1 MKLWAA
7 AALAAAASL
16 FEAGAVTPVEKVVEL
31 IVKLQ
36 AQVEQEG
43 KDEAA
48 AYDKYACF
56 CKEQVDEK
64 LYSIEKSAAK
74 LEKLSAKIDKLSSEI
89 TTLNGEI
96 SDLGNNIDALVTAMA
111 TAKGQRDAEHATF
124 LVEQADLDGAL
135 GACRG
140 AVASLTASKGA
151 LAGKAQLEAAFVQM
165 QAVAVSV
172 GAEEEV
178 GQLNAIM
185 AAGQTPASYKYHA
198 NDIMTTIESLLAK
211 FTRKKNE
218 VEQEEFD
225 VNSAFEKR
233 QLSMANEKKLAEQ
246 DQLEKSALGEEKG
259 AAKSAAD
266 ADKDKETA
274 DKAADQNLQNVLVE
288 ECETKAKLW
297 DQRSQTRADELRAMN
312 EAVTSLKEGAA
323 PNYKANKKLVGL
335 SQVSKQEEAPKS
347 HWVYV
352 EETVV
357 AQPASFLQLRR
368 GARGAKAS
376 VLAKVRDL
384 LSRSADALSSPV
396 LSAAVMKVT
405 LAEDHFVKVRQIIK
419 DLVARLQSEADS
431 ERTQKAF
438 CDEATVKAVETR
450 DSEQSTSEDLDA
462 KITSKESDKAQLHQ
476 DIATLS
482 GQVAENKKALLEASE
497 LRDVES
503 KENQKTLVE
512 AAAGRDAVKKALQ
525 ILKKFYEG
533 AALVQQRSG
542 SLLANSGWEA
552 PDVFD
557 AEYQGSQE
565 ASKGIVG
572 MLEVVLSD
580 FRRTVATVASEE
592 SDAAEA
598 FGTFRAESE
607 KDTAA
612 KQGAAKGK
620 EGEVAD
626 IEDALMFLQDGLT
639 WAKRGHAEAL
649 KELDKL
655 HSMCVAGEE
664 TYEERVAKREKEIA
678 ALKDAHDMLENWQS

>member
-7 AALAAAASL
+7 AALAAAASI

-64 LYSIEKSAAK
+64 LYSIEQSTAK
-74 LEKLSAKIDKLSSEI
+74 LEKLSAKIDMLVSEI
-89 TTLNGEI
+89 ATLNGEI
-96 SDLGNNIDALVTAMA
+96 SDLGKNIDALVTAMA
-111 TAKGQRDAEHATF
+111 TKKGKRDAEHATF
-124 LVEQADLDGAL
+124 LAEQADLDGAL

-140 AVASLTASKGA
+140 AIAALTGSKGA
-151 LAGKAQLEAAFVQM
+151 LAGNAQLEAAFVQM

-172 GAEEEV
+172 GAEQEV

-185 AAGQTPASYKYHA
+185 AAGQTPASYQYHA
-198 NDIMTTIESLLAK
+198 NDIITTIESLLAK

-218 VEQEEFD
+218 VEQTEFD
-225 VNSAFEKR
+225 VNSAFETR

-259 AAKSAAD
+259 EAKSVAD
-266 ADKDKETA
+266 ADKDKESA
-274 DKAADQNLQNVLVE
+274 DKAADQNLQKVLVE

-297 DQRSQTRADELRAMN
+297 DQRSQTRADELRAMS
-312 EAVTSLKEGAA
+312 EAVTSLKKGAA
-323 PNYKANKKLVGL
+323 PNYSANKNLVGL
-335 SQVSKQEEAPKS
+335 SQVSKQAEAPKG

-352 EETVV
+352 EEAAV

-368 GARGAKAS
+368 GARGAEAS

-384 LSRSADALSSPV
+384 LSRSADSLGSAV

-419 DLVARLQSEADS
+419 DLVARLKAEADS

-438 CDEATVKAVETR
+438 CDEATQKAVKKR
-450 DSEQSTSEDLDA
+450 DSEQSKSEILDA
-462 KITSKESDKAQLHQ
+462 KITSKESDKAQLTE

-482 GQVAENKKALLEASE
+482 EQIAENKKALMEATE
-497 LRDVES
+497 LRNVES

-512 AAAGRDAVKKALQ
+512 AAAGRDAVNNALQ
-525 ILKKFYEG
+525 ILKTFYEG
-533 AALVQQRSG
+533 AALVQKRSG
-542 SLLANSGWEA
+542 FVTATSDPEA

-557 AEYQGSQE
+557 AEYKGSQE

-572 MLEVVLSD
+572 MLEVVMSD
-580 FRRTVATVASEE
+580 FERTVATVTSEE

-598 FGTFRAESE
+598 FGTFKAENGR
-607 KDTAA
+607 DTAA
-612 KQGAAKGK
+612 KQKSAKAK
-620 EGEVAD
+620 KGEVAD
-626 IEDALMFLQDGLT
+626 IADALLVSQDGWT
-639 WAKRGHAEAL
+639 WAKHGHAEAL

-664 TYEERVAKREKEIA
+664 TYEERVAKREQEIA
-678 ALKDAHDMLENWQS
+678 ALKDAHDMLENW